1 MHAADRPDQV
11 AYRMA
16 QSGESVTYRTLDEG
30 SNRLAQLLWHRGL
43 RPGDTFAL
51 CMENNAAYLQVTW
64 AGHRSGLYYT
74 AASSRLTVGE
84 LAYIVEDCGAKAVVM
99 SWEKRDLAAELLPH
113 IGHIDTRLMV
123 GGTIDGWESYEEA
136 VAGMPAEP
144 LVEQLEGRDM
154 LYSSGTTGRPK
165 GVRQRL
171 SGNPVDTPTSVTVLG
186 QLLYGFD
193 ADMTYLSPA
202 PMYHAAPLRFT
213 MAVTQVG
220 GTAVVMEHF
229 DPEQYLALIEEHK
242 VTHTQVVP
250 TMFVRLLKLPPEVRK
265 KYDVSSLRYVIHAAA
280 PCPVPVKEQ
289 MIEWWGPVIYEYYAA
304 TEGNGFVCC
313 NSDEWL
319 AHRGTV
325 GKALVATIHITD
337 EDGNELPPG
346 ESGTIWFAG
355 GAEFEYHNDPEK
367 TKASRNEQGWSTLGD
382 VGYLD
387 EDGYLYLTD
396 RKAYMIISG
405 GVNVYPQEAENVL
418 VTHPK
423 VLDAAVFGVPDDEM
437 GERVHAVVQPID
449 MADAGPELAR
459 ELTAYC
465 REQLAHFKCPKSID
479 FEAELPRHPTGK
491 LYKRLLKDRYWA
503 GHETRI
509 N

>member
-1 MHAADRPDQV
+1 
-11 AYRMA
+11 MA
-16 QSGESVTYRTLDEG
+16 RSGEVVTYRTLDEG
-30 SNRLAQLLWHRGL
+30 SNRLAQLLWQRGL

-51 CMENNAAYLQVTW
+51 CMENNAHYLQVTW

-84 LAYIVEDCGAKAVVM
+84 LAYIVNDCAAKAVVV
-99 SWEKRDLAAELLPH
+99 SHEKRDLATELLPH
-113 IGHIDTRLMV
+113 IGHVETRLMV
-123 GGTIDGWESYEEA
+123 GGTVDGFEPYEEA
-136 VAGMPAEP
+136 VGAMPAEP
-144 LVEQLEGRDM
+144 LAEQLEGRDM

-165 GVRQRL
+165 GVRQKL

-186 QLLYGFD
+186 QLLYGFEPE
-193 ADMTYLSPA
+193 MVYLSPA

-229 DPEQYLALIEEHK
+229 DPEEFLALIREHR

-250 TMFVRLLKLPPEVRK
+250 TMFVRLLKLPTEVRDR
-265 KYDVSSLRYVIHAAA
+265 YDVSSLRYVIHAAA

-289 MIEWWGPVIYEYYAA
+289 MIEWFGPVIHEYYAA

-313 NSDEWL
+313 NSEEWL

-325 GKALVATIHITD
+325 GKALVATLHVTD
-337 EDGNELPPG
+337 VEGNELPPG
-346 ESGTIWFAG
+346 GAGTIWFEG

-367 TKASRNEQGWSTLGD
+367 TKGSRNDKGWSTLGD

-405 GVNVYPQEAENVL
+405 GVNIYPQEAENVL

-423 VLDAAVFGVPDDEM
+423 VMDAAVFGVPHEEM
-437 GERVHAVVQPID
+437 GERVHAVVQPVD
-449 MADAGPELAR
+449 MAAAGPDLAQELMAF
-459 ELTAYC
+459 C
-465 REQLAHFKCPKSID
+465 RSHLAHYKCPTSID

-491 LYKRLLKDRYWA
+491 LYKRLLKDRYWQ
-503 GHETRI
+503 GHETQI
-509 N
+509 V